1 MECLRRFL
9 GVTKSTGL
17 KFVKPS
23 ISSHF
28 SESIDP
34 SYVNSAMCPKCPR
47 KEWRTKSIRLH
58 SAPTGKQPKVCP
70 RTKWRDYISDLAWS
84 RLGVEPAELSEI
96 AVDRDVFWALL
107 WLKAPRLS

>member
-1 MECLRRFL
+1 MLIR
-9 GVTKSTGL
+9 
-17 KFVKPS
+17 P
-23 ISSHF
+23 
-28 SESIDP
+28 
-34 SYVNSAMCPKCPR
+34 CPKYPR

-58 SAPTGKQPKVCP
+58 SAPTGKQPKVCL

-96 AVDRDVFWALL
+96 SVDRNVFWALL